1 MKIFT
6 NKNGNRSK
14 MNNHNIK
21 SSDQMTTL
29 ELWQTHLRALHRV
42 SSKTTHKVEVFD
54 TTEQTST
61 SVVVN
66 MTDNSK

>member
-1 MKIFT
+1 
-6 NKNGNRSK
+6 
-14 MNNHNIK
+14 
-21 SSDQMTTL
+21 MTTL
-29 ELWQTHLRALHRV
+29 ELWQTHLRALRRV

-54 TTEQTST
+54 TTEQIST